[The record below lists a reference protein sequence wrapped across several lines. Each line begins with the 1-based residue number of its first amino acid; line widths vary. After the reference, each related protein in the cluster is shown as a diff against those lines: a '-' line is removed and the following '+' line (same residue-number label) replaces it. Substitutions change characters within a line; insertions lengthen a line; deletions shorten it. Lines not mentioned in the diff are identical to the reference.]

1 MSFMNGDK
9 NQGKSGCKI
18 TSAGWMWPGITSH
31 ARHAQTCQGE
41 FGWSEDGMANMEV
54 IQNEKLIEFFSKKW
68 VFVTDYIK
76 FQMIK

>member
-1 MSFMNGDK
+1 ML
-9 NQGKSGCKI
+9 
-18 TSAGWMWPGITSH
+18 
-31 ARHAQTCQGE
+31 RLVRGE
-41 FGWSEDGMANMEV
+41 FDWSEDGMAKLEV